1 MWCGVVTVN
10 TMSPHQ
16 MWCGVVTVNTMSPHQ
31 MWCGVGFK
39 SPSDTVVIELADEH
53 SEAITSTS
61 LAAPSYVTALFDL
74 GLLIYC
80 ISYDEE
86 FNLN

>member
-1 MWCGVVTVN
+1 M
-10 TMSPHQ
+10 
-16 MWCGVVTVNTMSPHQ
+16 
-31 MWCGVGFK
+31 GFK

-61 LAAPSYVTALFDL
+61 LAAPSYVTALLDL
-74 GLLIYC
+74 GLLSYC